1 MDVVALVPTPVPA
14 PPGPDYPRIV
24 SVLTGLVIGL
34 SIGLSIVM
42 MLIGIAIG
50 RCCCKNDTLND
61 GKQQLREGLL

>member
-1 MDVVALVPTPVPA
+1 VDATALVPTPAPA

-50 RCCCKNDTLND
+50 RCCRKNDSAHD
-61 GKQQLREGLL
+61 GRQQLRDGLL